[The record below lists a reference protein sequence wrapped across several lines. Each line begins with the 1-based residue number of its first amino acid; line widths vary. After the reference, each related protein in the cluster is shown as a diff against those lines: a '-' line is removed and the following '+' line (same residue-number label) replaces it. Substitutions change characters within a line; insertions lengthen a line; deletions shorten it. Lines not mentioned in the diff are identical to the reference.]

1 MKISKK
7 EEDFRI
13 YVEND
18 KGQFIRTDD
27 ILASENSLSKR
38 IYFRI
43 NLRPDLFDGFEW
55 SINLTREEIKDLAE
69 LTNEVCK
76 YL

>member
-18 KGQFIRTDD
+18 KNQYIGSGDVLD
-27 ILASENSLSKR
+27 AEKSSSKR
-38 IYFRI
+38 IYFRVV
-43 NLRPDLFDGFEW
+43 LSEELKW
-55 SINLTREEIKDLAE
+55 TINLTREEMKALAE

>member
-18 KGQFIRTDD
+18 NNQYISSHEV
-27 ILASENSLSKR
+27 LAAEKNLNKR
-38 IYFRI
+38 ITFKVML
-43 NLRPDLFDGFEW
+43 NDDFHW
-55 SINLTREEIKDLAE
+55 TINLTRKEMKALAE

>member
-18 KGQFIRTDD
+18 KGQYISSYEVVAAEKSID
-27 ILASENSLSKR
+27 KR
-38 IYFRI
+38 ITFRI
-43 NLRPDLFDGFEW
+43 RMHDKFNWTVD
-55 SINLTREEIKDLAE
+55 LTREEMKDLAE